1 MVVFFRNLD
10 LIKMDVYLLVI
21 GVGDVDVIIS
31 VFYLMLK
38 ENLFFSFIEYLGMV
52 EEFNVKNVMK
62 FGIMNIIYLVFSIK
76 VLYFV
81 SVIVFVDGF
90 GLLVFYFVI
99 LFDIVGIEY
108 RMMLVCDLFKRDLCV
123 CIIVILVENMFV
135 ILLNDNYGNVFVV
148 MFVDKVDYRIDWLFF

>member
-1 MVVFFRNLD
+1 
-10 LIKMDVYLLVI
+10 MDVYLLVI

-38 ENLFFSFIEYLGMV
+38 QNLFFSFIQYLGMV
-52 EEFNVKNVMK
+52 EEFNVQYVMK
-62 FGIMNIIYLVFSIK
+62 LGIMNIIYLVFSIK

>member
-1 MVVFFRNLD
+1 
-10 LIKMDVYLLVI
+10 
-21 GVGDVDVIIS
+21 
-31 VFYLMLK
+31 
-38 ENLFFSFIEYLGMV
+38 MV
-52 EEFNVKNVMK
+52 EEFNVYNVVK
-62 FGIMNIIYLVFSIK
+62 FWIMNIIYLVFSIK

-81 SVIVFVDGF
+81 SVIVIVDGF

-123 CIIVILVENMFV
+123 CIIVILVDNMFV
-135 ILLNDNYGNVFVV
+135 ILLNGNYGNVFVV

>member
-1 MVVFFRNLD
+1 
-10 LIKMDVYLLVI
+10 MDVYLLVI

-38 ENLFFSFIEYLGMV
+38 QNLFFSFIQYLGMV
-52 EEFNVKNVMK
+52 EEFNVNNVVK
-62 FGIMNIIYLVFSIK
+62 FWIMNIIYLVFSIK

-123 CIIVILVENMFV
+123 CIIVNLVENMFV

>member
-1 MVVFFRNLD
+1 
-10 LIKMDVYLLVI
+10 MDVYLLVI

-38 ENLFFSFIEYLGMV
+38 QNLFFSFIQYLGMV
-52 EEFNVKNVMK
+52 EEFNVNNVVK
-62 FGIMNIIYLVFSIK
+62 FWIMNIIYLVFSIK

-123 CIIVILVENMFV
+123 CIIVILVEYMFV

>member
-1 MVVFFRNLD
+1 
-10 LIKMDVYLLVI
+10 MDVYLLVI

-38 ENLFFSFIEYLGMV
+38 ENLFFSFIQYLGMV
-52 EEFNVKNVMK
+52 EEFNVQYVMK

>member
-1 MVVFFRNLD
+1 
-10 LIKMDVYLLVI
+10 
-21 GVGDVDVIIS
+21 
-31 VFYLMLK
+31 
-38 ENLFFSFIEYLGMV
+38 MV
-52 EEFNVKNVMK
+52 EEFNVINVVK
-62 FGIMNIIYLVFSIK
+62 FWIMNIIYLVFSIK

-123 CIIVILVENMFV
+123 CIIVILVDNMFV

>member
-1 MVVFFRNLD
+1 
-10 LIKMDVYLLVI
+10 MDVYLLVI

-38 ENLFFSFIEYLGMV
+38 QNLFFSFIQYLGMV
-52 EEFNVKNVMK
+52 EEFNVQYVMK
-62 FGIMNIIYLVFSIK
+62 LGIMNIIYLVFSIK

-81 SVIVFVDGF
+81 SVIVIVDGF

-123 CIIVILVENMFV
+123 CIIVILVDNIFV